1 MQLGKTEQ
9 EMSQGIEAGNISLL
23 KRTYEWVN
31 RMMNGAGHRVTREDV
46 QGFFAPDAIMI
57 TNDKTK
63 CTGIDAHV
71 KHFEE
76 IQKRTRSVTF
86 HPFEIVV
93 AHCDRVGVYFKIDVR
108 YLDGREGKINVAGF
122 FLVRDQRIANFTE
135 VAHFDG
141 AELKLENH

>member
-1 MQLGKTEQ
+1 
-9 EMSQGIEAGNISLL
+9 MSQDVNAENIALL

-31 RMMNGAGHRVTREDV
+31 RLMSGSGEQVTRADV
-46 QGFFAPDAIMI
+46 EKFFAPDAVMI

-63 CTGIDAHV
+63 CTGIEAHL

-76 IQKRTRSVTF
+76 IQRKTRSVVF

-93 AHCDRVGVYFKIDVR
+93 AQNGRVGVYFKIDVR
-108 YLDGREGKINVAGF
+108 YSDGRDAKIYIAGF
-122 FLVRDQRIANFTE
+122 FLIRARKIVNFTE

>member
-1 MQLGKTEQ
+1 
-9 EMSQGIEAGNISLL
+9 MSQCIEAGNIDLL
-23 KRTYEWVN
+23 KRTYEWAN
-31 RMMNGAGHRVTREDV
+31 RMMSGAGHRVSREDV
-46 QGFFAPDAIMI
+46 KGFFAPDAVMI

-76 IQKRTRSVTF
+76 IQKKTRSVVF

-93 AHCDRVGVYFKIDVR
+93 AQGDRVGVYFKIDVQ
-108 YLDGREGKINVAGF
+108 YLDGRRGKIYIAGF
-122 FLVRDQRIANFTE
+122 FALRDQRITNFTE

-141 AELKLENH
+141 AELELGNH

>member
-1 MQLGKTEQ
+1 
-9 EMSQGIEAGNISLL
+9 MSQCIEAGNIALL
-23 KRTYEWVN
+23 KRTYEWAN
-31 RMMNGAGHRVTREDV
+31 RMMSGAGHRVSREDV
-46 QGFFAPDAIMI
+46 KGFFAPDAVMI

-76 IQKRTRSVTF
+76 IQKKTRSVVF

-93 AHCDRVGVYFKIDVR
+93 AQGDRVGVYFKIDVQ
-108 YLDGREGKINVAGF
+108 YLDGRRGKIYIAGF
-122 FLVRDQRIANFTE
+122 FALRDQRITNFTE

-141 AELKLENH
+141 AELELGNH